1 MATLQVRVED
11 SLKNDAISI
20 FNNLGIDISTAV
32 KIFLKRVVIC
42 NGLPFRMTLP
52 REMYSAER
60 GYRALLEIGEESEK
74 KGLSEMSLDEI
85 NAEIEAV
92 RYETQRFQE
101 ISDADA

>member
-1 MATLQVRVED
+1 MAILQVEIED
-11 SLKNDAISI
+11 SLRNDVIPI

-52 REMYSAER
+52 KEIYSAER

-74 KGLSEMSLDEI
+74 K
-85 NAEIEAV
+85 
-92 RYETQRFQE
+92 RTF
-101 ISDADA
+101 

>member
-1 MATLQVRVED
+1 MAILQVEIED
-11 SLKNDAISI
+11 SLKNDVIPI

-52 REMYSAER
+52 KETYSAER
-60 GYRALLEIGEESEK
+60 GYRALLEISEESER

-92 RYETQRFQE
+92 RKQQ
-101 ISDADA
+101 